1 MNRRGRGYSI
11 PVAIIVVLACALL
24 GVNNPNPPAYAQI
37 LAKEMNQHQPPSF
50 VRDLT
55 KLFSPLVAS
64 YIERESTRQN
74 WLLFSVYTTTL
85 PNGTTLRM
93 LAVFNQLLPLSGIP
107 TSASG

>member
-1 MNRRGRGYSI
+1 MNRRRRYSI
-11 PVAIIVVLACALL
+11 PVVIIVVFACGLLAA
-24 GVNNPNPPAYAQI
+24 NNPNPSVYAQI
-37 LAKEMNQHQPPSF
+37 LAEEMNQHQPPSF

-93 LAVFNQLLPLSGIP
+93 LAVFNQLLPLSGVP
-107 TSASG
+107 TSTNS